1 MKKIVITCGLIAGAI
16 GSAFMG
22 IGIRFF
28 ENNQTG
34 ASQVIGYTSML
45 LSISLI
51 FVGIKL
57 FRDKHNGGVV
67 SFGKAFRI
75 GLYISLISSTIYVVV
90 WALEYNFIFPNFMDS
105 YSAVTMAKAKAS
117 GASPEEM
124 AAQLE
129 QIARYRD
136 MYKSPV
142 FFTLITYAQYLP
154 VGLIISLIAALIL
167 KKGNK
172 KRTVVAN

>member
-1 MKKIVITCGLIAGAI
+1 MKKTVITCGLIAGAI

-28 ENNQTG
+28 EKNQTG
-34 ASQVIGYTSML
+34 ASQVIGYTSLL
-45 LSISLI
+45 LSVSLI

-67 SFGKAFRI
+67 SFGKAFLT
-75 GLYISLISSTIYVVV
+75 GLYISLIASTIYVVV
-90 WALEYNFIFPNFMDS
+90 WALEYNFIFPDFLDS
-105 YSAVTMAKAKAS
+105 YSAVTIAKTKAS

-124 AAQLE
+124 AEQLE
-129 QIARYRD
+129 QLAAYRD
-136 MYKSPV
+136 LYKNPV

-154 VGLIISLIAALIL
+154 GGLIGSLIAAWIL

-172 KRTVVAN
+172 QNTAVAN